1 MTSNTWH
8 HAAPHVVNSH
18 YEDLLEEFRRY
29 LDQAGFSAGSLLP
42 KFMSA
47 TRHFLLWGWRGGLEL
62 EAIDESTLIGFRD
75 HDCCCFAWKTGG
87 TQEKLKSSLGRTAVS
102 GAIRFVQFLEDS
114 GRTSHPNELAVGNRL
129 LEDFLEEMKVSGYGC
144 RAIDHYRNAAQHFL
158 VWLHRWRIPIR
169 YVNSTTIDSFLGHD
183 CLCPGYVR
191 TPNTHSRASK
201 YAYAVRAFVS
211 FLVRRGAVSEW
222 LASSGAG
229 SAQYLQ
235 EYRFWL
241 ERTRGICAVTIRAHT
256 NAVSLLLED
265 LGPDA
270 SRYDAE
276 LIRNVLLKRTQERSL
291 TYAKRLASSLR
302 MFLRFLS
309 SEGACPADLVNAVVS
324 PRRWRLSTLPRY
336 ISMEEVERV
345 IASCDPATAVG
356 ARDRA
361 VLLLLARLGLRSGDV
376 SKLLLSDIDWR
387 NAQVSVSG
395 KSKRPANLPLPQDV
409 GDALLQYIRTARP
422 RVDSGYVFVRLMAP
436 FTPFSSSSTV
446 SRIVLRALARAG
458 VEPAGCRGGHLF
470 RHSLATHMLRSGA
483 SLDAIGALLRHESVE
498 TTRIYAKTDVP
509 MLQEVSQPWL
519 GGAR

>member
-1 MTSNTWH
+1 MTSSTWRH
-8 HAAPHVVNSH
+8 VAPHVVNSH
-18 YEDLLEEFRRY
+18 YADLLEEFRRY
-29 LDQAGFSAGSLLP
+29 LDRAEFSARSLAP
-42 KFMSA
+42 NFMST
-47 TRHFLLWGWRGGLEL
+47 TRHFLLWGWREGLDL
-62 EAIDESTLIGFRD
+62 GAIDESTLIGFRD
-75 HDCCCFAWKTGG
+75 HDCCCFAWKTEGR
-87 TQEKLKSSLGRTAVS
+87 QKQLKSSLGRITVS

-129 LEDFLEEMKVSGYGC
+129 LEDFLEEMKVAGYRCGV
-144 RAIDHYRNAAQHFL
+144 IDKYRNAAQHFL
-158 VWLHRWRIPIR
+158 VWLHRWRIPIQS
-169 YVNSTTIDSFLGHD
+169 VNSDTIDSFLDHD

-191 TPNTHSRASK
+191 TPNTLSRASK
-201 YAYAVRAFVS
+201 YAYAVRAFVN
-211 FLVRRGAVSEW
+211 FLVRRGAVRECLDSPRT
-222 LASSGAG
+222 AST
-229 SAQYLQ
+229 QHLQ

-241 ERTRGICAVTIRAHT
+241 EQTRGICAVTIRAHT
-256 NAVSLLLED
+256 DAISLLLED
-265 LGPDA
+265 LGSDA

-291 TYAKRLASSLR
+291 TYAKRMASSLR
-302 MFLRFLS
+302 MYLRFLS
-309 SEGACPADLVNAVVS
+309 SKGACPADLVNAVVS
-324 PRRWRLSTLPRY
+324 PRQWRLSTLPRY

-345 IASCDPATAVG
+345 IASCDTATAAGV
-356 ARDRA
+356 RDRA

-376 SKLLLSDIDWR
+376 SRLLLSDIDWK
-387 NAQVSVSG
+387 NAQVSVAG

-409 GDALLQYIRTARP
+409 GDALLLYIGTVRP
-422 RVDSGYVFVRLMAP
+422 RVDSGYVFVRLIAP
-436 FTPFSSSSTV
+436 FTPFASTTTV

-458 VEPAGCRGGHLF
+458 VEAAGCRGGHLF